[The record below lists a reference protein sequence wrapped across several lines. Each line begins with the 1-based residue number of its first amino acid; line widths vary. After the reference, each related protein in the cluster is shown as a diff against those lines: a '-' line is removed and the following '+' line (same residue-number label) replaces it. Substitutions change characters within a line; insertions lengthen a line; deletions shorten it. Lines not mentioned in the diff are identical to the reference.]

1 VAIYLNIA
9 ALIVVGAFTWW
20 LTGFDKTASGESK
33 RGHHLTRA
41 LRVVAMVFL
50 FWTILSAGNLGPG
63 AVPVLIIAPL
73 GMALVMR
80 SCISEIFA
88 HGFLSFIDPSLHDKR
103 EFDPKKTQRYQ
114 DAIARLIHTGKREE
128 AIKLCEELKKSGEVP
143 VTTLEDTL
151 EFLGVN
157 QNRSKI
163 KSPLQEASRLR
174 ASGNF
179 SGAESLLK
187 SLLAKNPADDG
198 AALMLM
204 RVYAQDLKQ
213 PEQARAVL
221 QALEKQPHV
230 SAAHLEFARRSLDEW
245 SNPQADDSGSDEMPE
260 LAPVDDLL
268 MQGNLGTAVRIL
280 ETQAREYPENFE
292 LQLKLAETYA
302 VHCNNLMKAEK
313 LIRTLELRSRFS
325 PDQISRAWQKVDE
338 WRLASERQQESFENR
353 PPYI

>member
-1 VAIYLNIA
+1 MAIYLNIA

-41 LRVVAMVFL
+41 LRVVAVVFL
-50 FWTILSAGNLGPG
+50 FWTMLSAGNLGPG

-80 SCISEIFA
+80 SCISEIFT
-88 HGFLSFIDPSLHDKR
+88 HGFLTFIDPSLHDKR

-143 VTTLEDTL
+143 LTTVEDTL

-157 QNRSKI
+157 QNRGKLV
-163 KSPLQEASRLR
+163 SPLQVASRLR
-174 ASGNF
+174 AGGDF
-179 SGAESLLK
+179 AGAEKLLK

-198 AALMLM
+198 AAVMLM
-204 RVYAQDLKQ
+204 RLYAQNLKQ
-213 PEQARAVL
+213 PEEAHKVL
-221 QALEKQPHV
+221 QALEQQPHV
-230 SAAHLEFARRSLDEW
+230 STAHVEFARRSIDEW
-245 SNPQADDSGSDEMPE
+245 CNPQSEAPVSEETAAPE
-260 LAPVDDLL
+260 PVDDLL

-280 ETQAREYPENFE
+280 EAQVKQHPDDFE

-302 VHCNNLMKAEK
+302 VHCNNFMKAEK
-313 LIRTLELRSRFS
+313 LVRTLELKSGFS
-325 PDQISRAWQKVDE
+325 PEQMSRAWKKVE
-338 WRLASERQQESFENR
+338 VWRLASERQQETFENR